1 MAQLRHAVEAIMTI
15 AQIPCHPPTLF
26 LKPEAT
32 LMEALRLM
40 LEKRVNHIPL
50 CDEEGHFCGV
60 VSTAAIL
67 NELIPASAR
76 GLHGLADL
84 KFAGDATR
92 LLSAHLRDLEKRT
105 VMDVAKTTVPV
116 LDESCPT
123 LEAALLLSQNHS
135 PLPVIGKD
143 RKLRG
148 MLSRRALLSYLV
160 KEAEAE
166 NAR

>member
-1 MAQLRHAVEAIMTI
+1 MLRWAADTIMTI
-15 AQIPCHPPTLF
+15 ANIPCHPPTLF
-26 LKPEAT
+26 LKPDDT

-50 CDEEGHFCGV
+50 CDGEGRFFGV

-76 GLHGLADL
+76 GVHGLADL

-92 LLSAHLRDLEKRT
+92 LLSAHVRDLEKRT
-105 VMDVAKTTVPV
+105 VLDVAKTTVPV
-116 LDESCPT
+116 LEESCPT

-135 PLPVIGKD
+135 PLPVIGAD
-143 RKLRG
+143 GKLRG
-148 MLSRRALLSYLV
+148 MLSRRALLNYLV

>member
-1 MAQLRHAVEAIMTI
+1 MTI
-15 AQIPCHPPTLF
+15 AKIPHHPPTLI

-40 LEKRVNHIPL
+40 LEKRVNHVPL
-50 CDEEGHFCGV
+50 CDADGRYCGV

-76 GLHGLADL
+76 GVHGLADL

-92 LLSAHLRDLEKRT
+92 LLSAHVRDLEKRT
-105 VMDVAKTTVPV
+105 VLDVAKTATPV
-116 LDESCPT
+116 LEEDCPT
-123 LEAALLLSQNHS
+123 LEAALLLSQNHV
-135 PLPVIGKD
+135 PLPVIGAD
-143 RKLRG
+143 GKLRG
-148 MLSRRALLSYLV
+148 MLSRRALLGYLV
-160 KEAEAE
+160 REAEAE